1 MTIFRR
7 QVRAGR
13 RLFLKGVGAAGFAA
27 ALPLAA
33 ALPARLSAQTS
44 APVTSAP
51 VVVSS
56 KLDIEGA
63 LLGQILLL
71 TLSRANIPVE
81 DRLLLG
87 PTSIVRQA
95 LVSGAVDLYPE
106 YTGNAAF
113 FFNDDAN
120 PVWRDAKAG
129 YERAAALD
137 RAKNGLIWLK
147 PAPAD
152 NNWVIA
158 LPRAF
163 SQDKRITTLAD
174 LASFANKGGA
184 LRLAASAEFVE
195 SPAGLPAF
203 EAAYGFK
210 LRADQLLVLSGGE
223 TSATCKAAADGISGV
238 NAAMAYGTDGALI
251 ALDLVAL
258 DDNKHVEPV
267 YAPCPVIRESV
278 LALYPRIADLLAPVF
293 ARLDLETLRR
303 LNAKIAVDGEDARTV
318 AADFLSLQG

>member
-7 QVRAGR
+7 QTSAER
-13 RLFLKGVGAAGFAA
+13 RVFLTGAVATGFSAA
-27 ALPLAA
+27 FPSK
-33 ALPARLSAQTS
+33 LPAQI
-44 APVTSAP
+44 AP

-71 TLSRANIPVE
+71 TLSRAGIPVE

-95 LVSGAVDLYPE
+95 LVSGAIDLYPE

-113 FFNDDAN
+113 FFNEDAD
-120 PVWRDAKAG
+120 PVWRQARAG
-129 YERAAALD
+129 YERAATLD
-137 RAKNGLIWLK
+137 KTKNGLIWLP

-158 LPRAF
+158 LPRTF
-163 SQDKRITTLAD
+163 SAEKHIATLAD
-174 LASFANKGGA
+174 LARFVNEGSR

-203 EAAYGFK
+203 EEAYGFE

-223 TSATCKAAADGISGV
+223 TSATCKAAADSISGV

-267 YAPCPVIRESV
+267 YAPCPVIREAV
-278 LALYPRIADLLAPVF
+278 LAHYPQIAALLSPVF
-293 ARLDLETLRR
+293 ERLDLATLRR
-303 LNAKIAVDGEDARTV
+303 LNAKIAVDGEEARKV
-318 AADFLSLQG
+318 ASDFLNAQG